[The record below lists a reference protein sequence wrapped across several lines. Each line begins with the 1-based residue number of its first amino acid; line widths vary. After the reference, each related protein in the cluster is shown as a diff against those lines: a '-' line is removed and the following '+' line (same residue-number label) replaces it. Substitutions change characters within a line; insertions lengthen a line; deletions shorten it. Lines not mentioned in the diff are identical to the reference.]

1 VPGSLVGDPA
11 PLSRLEVVMKARDL
25 MVDVATVRSD
35 DQAEVLVDLLREP
48 AARVVAV
55 VDEGGR
61 FAGLVSDED
70 LLSALLPSYV
80 LADEALAGVL
90 RERAEEQCRQ
100 RLRGRLVRD
109 VVDLRRR
116 RGESVEP
123 DDTLIE
129 VGAAMARSN
138 DPGVL
143 VVDHGRVLGAITVG
157 RLLEALLRR

>member
-1 VPGSLVGDPA
+1 
-11 PLSRLEVVMKARDL
+11 MKARDL
-25 MVDVATVRSD
+25 MVDVHTVRPA
-35 DQAEVLVDLLREP
+35 DQADVLIGLLRDP
-48 AARVVAV
+48 TSRVVAV
-55 VDEGGR
+55 VGDGGEVL
-61 FAGLVSDED
+61 GIVTEED

-90 RERAEEQCRQ
+90 EEAAGAKCRQ
-100 RLRGRLVRD
+100 RLEGKRIRD

-116 RGESVEP
+116 DRPVVAP

-143 VVDHGRVLGAITVG
+143 VVDRGTVLGAITVG
-157 RLLEALLRR
+157 RLLEALLSP